1 MINFFSRPPFLSS
14 LPFNSSYSE
23 PEQGEEGD
31 QAGVDESSLHMAGSR
46 REGTGQVRQLSMQ
59 K

>member
-1 MINFFSRPPFLSS
+1 MISFFSRPPFLSS

-46 REGTGQVRQLSMQ
+46 REGTGR
-59 K
+59 